1 MYIISACLCGV
12 NCKYSGENNLNE
24 KCAELF
30 RKGKAILVCPEQLGG
45 LSTPRTPVELKNSAQ
60 DILEGNGIAITKD
73 GLDVTN
79 QFIKGAYE
87 TLKIAKEVNVTKAI
101 LKEKSPSC
109 GVNKVYDGS
118 FQGNKIDGMGL
129 TAYLLQKEGIEVFS
143 EEDIEPNNEKLIYLN
158 EYFENKLK
166 RKKFLNLEEDD
177 FDYDESLDLT
187 ECLDEFSDLPSRVKD
202 NVKRLIIS
210 LAEDLMGFTEV
221 DEISEATGLTIEEIT
236 SIKNEYEQP

>member
-45 LSTPRTPVELKNSAQ
+45 LSTPRTPVELKNSAE
-60 DILEGNGIAITKD
+60 DILDGHGVAITKD

-87 TLKIAKEVNVTKAI
+87 TLKIAKEVNATKAI

-109 GVNKVYDGS
+109 GVNKIYDGS

-166 RKKFLNLEEDD
+166 RKKFLNLEEDEL
-177 FDYDESLDLT
+177 DYDESLDLT
-187 ECLDEFSDLPSRVKD
+187 ECLDEFSDLPTRVKD

-236 SIKNEYEQP
+236 SIKNEYEQS

>member
-60 DILEGNGIAITKD
+60 DILEGHGIAITKD

-79 QFIKGAYE
+79 QFVKGAYE